1 MHEAKEAGEWNI
13 KEVFSASASG
23 KLFSLREKAQTI
35 QMYIANI
42 SLL

>member
-23 KLFSLREKAQTI
+23 KLFFVEREG
-35 QMYIANI
+35 ANN
-42 SLL
+42 SNVYCKY